1 MSEYKKEQV
10 KFIILLLLSVILI
23 SISTFLTMHSLKEE
37 IVDIKKSQQDIITIL
52 EQ

>member
-1 MSEYKKEQV
+1 MSEYKKEQA

-23 SISTFLTMHSLKEE
+23 SISTFLTMYSLKEE
-37 IVDIKKSQQDIITIL
+37 IVDIKKNQRDIITIL